1 MESMLIW
8 RLLLSSFILLHGHH
22 ANELNFRKMCSNLKG
37 TFSMSNSKL
46 IAATI
51 REGETTTAFVN
62 EAPEFVF
69 ECKSN
74 HKHNP
79 TNTSWPE
86 IKFEKNQKLNHQVNS
101 YGGNLIITIMG
112 LQKISLNSPFI
123 RNRINH

>member
-1 MESMLIW
+1 MERMIVW
-8 RLLLSSFILLHGHH
+8 RLLLSSFMLLHGHY
-22 ANELNFRKMCSNLKG
+22 ANELSFRKMCSNLEG

-51 REGETTTAFVN
+51 REGDSTTAFVN

-86 IKFEKNQKLNHQVNS
+86 IKFEKNQKLNHQINS
-101 YGGNLIITIMG
+101 YGGNNAI
-112 LQKISLNSPFI
+112 K
-123 RNRINH
+123 

>member
-22 ANELNFRKMCSNLKG
+22 ANELSFRKMCSNLEG

-46 IAATI
+46 IAARI
-51 REGETTTAFVN
+51 REGDSTTAFVN

-86 IKFEKNQKLNHQVNS
+86 IKFEKNQKLNHQINS
-101 YGGNLIITIMG
+101 YGGKFIITIMG
-112 LQKISLNSPFI
+112 LQ
-123 RNRINH
+123 